1 MLPLSSENRAGA
13 GVEAGQEIDV
23 DIEHDDAPR
32 TVEVPDDLAAALGG
46 PARAAFDALSVSR
59 QRAIVDPIEA
69 AKTPETRA
77 RRIAKAVDELGV
89 GSGLSAYRVPA
100 RAEPPGHAAAADV
113 RELVEPGEHRPPDA
127 AGGLVVV
134 GLEPHGHPG
143 LTPHDRDVVG
153 LDGGHR
159 LGGRDGLRQHVR
171 RGDPRLE
178 QADGGGDAVGGH
190 VSS

>member
-1 MLPLSSENRAGA
+1 MRFRTTVELSGKSATGLPVPDEVVAAMDRGARFPVVVTINGFSYRSTVTPYRGKTMLPLSSENRSGA

-69 AKTPETRA
+69 AKTPETRE

-89 GSGLSAYRVPA
+89 G
-100 RAEPPGHAAAADV
+100 
-113 RELVEPGEHRPPDA
+113 
-127 AGGLVVV
+127 
-134 GLEPHGHPG
+134 
-143 LTPHDRDVVG
+143 
-153 LDGGHR
+153 
-159 LGGRDGLRQHVR
+159 
-171 RGDPRLE
+171 
-178 QADGGGDAVGGH
+178 
-190 VSS
+190 